1 MLRKL
6 LTILA
11 VTTVLLAVSICNLAN
26 DTQTY
31 GPTTADDHLWY
42 IAQKTRPNRDISK
55 QQMMIALLKANPEA
69 FTDNNVNGLREGQ
82 NLRIPT
88 LEAIKAISPVT
99 ALLQISSQNAA
110 WMNKIDYEQPSSK
123 NGSKAPPFGTI
134 KHARNPESI
143 QIHETF
149 SNPTTATTTETT
161 QTQNTPN
168 LESNSTK
175 ITQPSVSKEISEPQ
189 EQGLLTD
196 LIPSLS
202 LNDPIVDN
210 LQAALPSNYP
220 NTPFIPIITF
230 NIPIIQALTSALQGS
245 HDTKMT
251 VAPNGFITAA
261 TAETLIKN
269 GIATHISNFTQQLDD
284 FINRFNQLEQ
294 YSRER
299 LNVIEDEH
307 VAMKNQI
314 ASLDKQLKQ
323 LRENYLQY
331 STPVFHQSAFSEYG
345 IWIMGSSVLACLLVL
360 IFTVSRQRRSK
371 EDVTKKISAT
381 ITKKKTFADEEV
393 EIVEVIEDEYDY
405 LGSQEGVAA
414 KLDLARA
421 YIDMGDSSQAAH
433 VLNEVITH
441 GNEEQR
447 YKARK
452 ILADIIRDTVH

>member
-69 FTDNNVNGLREGQ
+69 FADNNVNGLRAGQ
-82 NLRIPT
+82 HLRIPT
-88 LEAIKAISPVT
+88 LEVIKAISPVT
-99 ALLQISSQNAA
+99 ALLQISAQNLK
-110 WMNKIDYEQPSSK
+110 WLNKIDFEQPTRAD
-123 NGSKAPPFGTI
+123 GSKAPPFGTI
-134 KHARNPESI
+134 KHARDPESI
-143 QIHETF
+143 QIHQTF
-149 SNPTTATTTETT
+149 SNPTTETAQAQNTTT
-161 QTQNTPN
+161 
-168 LESNSTK
+168 LESNSVTV
-175 ITQPSVSKEISEPQ
+175 TQPIVSKEISLPPQ
-189 EQGLLTD
+189 QRLLNE
-196 LIPSLS
+196 LVPSIS
-202 LNDPIVDN
+202 LNDPFTDI
-210 LQAALPSNYP
+210 LQAALPSN
-220 NTPFIPIITF
+220 NLSTPFKPIISF
-230 NIPIIQALTSALQGS
+230 NVPIIQALTSALQARQE
-245 HDTKMT
+245 TKT
-251 VAPNGFITAA
+251 AISPNGIITAI

-269 GIATHISNFTQQLDD
+269 GIATHISNLTQQVDN
-284 FINRFNQLEQ
+284 FIIRFNDLDK
-294 YSRER
+294 YTRER
-299 LNVIEDEH
+299 LDIIEDEH

-323 LRENYLQY
+323 LKENYLQY
-331 STPVFHQSAFSEYG
+331 STPVFHHSAFSDYG

-360 IFTVSRQRRSK
+360 IFTVSRKRRSHD
-371 EDVTKKISAT
+371 DVTKKISAT
-381 ITKKKTFADEEV
+381 ITKKKSLPEEEV

-452 ILADIIRDTVH
+452 ILADIIQDTVH